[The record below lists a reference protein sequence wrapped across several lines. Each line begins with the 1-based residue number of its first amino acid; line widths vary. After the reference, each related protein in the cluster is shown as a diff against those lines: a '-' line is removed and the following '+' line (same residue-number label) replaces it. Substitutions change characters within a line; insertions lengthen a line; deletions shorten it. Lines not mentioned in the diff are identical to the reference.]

1 MTRRKPPC
9 EHQPSKIGFQNR
21 LDKRRWPPPSYT
33 HDLSTCRRTS
43 PPPVC
48 VRESLE
54 PLRHARLG
62 VRREGRP
69 PSHAPRGVREQLFL
83 MFSHVFGTSGV
94 TQPSRHAP
102 RGVRQRLRPPPHAP
116 AGTISEFRDSP
127 KYRWM
132 SPLRDGRPPDRPPTT
147 PRPNALVERLT
158 RHRRRQDCGAT
169 RARPR
174 RLELATPKRSHI
186 PLETMSTSRKD
197 RAANVD
203 AARCGDDA
211 ETRARSGAASARPHP
226 LPRLT
231 REP

>member
-1 MTRRKPPC
+1 MAAPELHTRLIHLPP
-9 EHQPSKIGFQNR
+9 
-21 LDKRRWPPPSYT
+21 
-33 HDLSTCRRTS
+33 DLSPSRLCARISGTTPPRT
-43 PPPVC
+43 PGCATRGPTPFPRTPGC
-48 VRESLE
+48 
-54 PLRHARLG
+54 ARAT
-62 VRREGRP
+62 VFD
-69 PSHAPRGVREQLFL
+69 V
-83 MFSHVFGTSGV
+83 FSHVFGTSGV